1 MRRTVG
7 VLLLLA
13 AACASARRPPVGERS
28 LGPPVFDAGRG
39 WGSFPLAGDAMP
51 ETPEELAAS
60 LAAGLDERLE
70 LPDGARVVEVEKG
83 REPRLEAVRID
94 ATGSRIDPAYVPS
107 RFAAEALV
115 ERVYA
120 VGCVEYR
127 ADPLFLAEAAVSLR
141 LWARDATLL
150 GMRDR
155 KERPSLVLGGAEEGG
170 FEISLPAED
179 LKRAFQEG
187 LRRRGA
193 RLLVSVESSEL
204 TLASPHPRCL
214 EMDAKVR
221 ARWLLVR
228 MELTITGR
236 MEVDE
241 NFVATFTDVRCRGED
256 AGGRLMAG
264 LVDSKL
270 ARAEQK
276 RLPLMAFPDGRTRA
290 RAFAFDLS
298 DGIRMSVGFG
308 REGAL
313 SPPGSPERG
322 RGVAGPAPTEG

>member
-1 MRRTVG
+1 MRRLVG
-7 VLLLLA
+7 LLLA
-13 AACASARRPPVGERS
+13 LAAGCATARRPPVAERS
-28 LGPPVFDAGRG
+28 LGTPVFDAGRG
-39 WGSFPLAGDAMP
+39 WGSFPLGGDALP

-70 LPDGARVVEVEKG
+70 LPDGAQVVEVEKG
-83 REPRLEAVRID
+83 REARIEAVRID
-94 ATGSRIDPAYVPS
+94 VTGSRIDPAYVPS

-115 ERVYA
+115 EGVYP
-120 VGCVEYR
+120 VGFVEYR
-127 ADPLFLAEAAVSLR
+127 ADPLFLADAAVSMR

-170 FEISLPAED
+170 FEVHLSADD
-179 LKRAFQEG
+179 LQRAFQEG

-193 RLLVSVESSEL
+193 RLLASVDAAALSL
-204 TLASPHPRCL
+204 TSPHARCL
-214 EMDAKVR
+214 EMEAKVR
-221 ARWLLVR
+221 ARWLLVG
-228 MELTITGR
+228 MEFRITGR

-241 NFVATFTDVRCRGED
+241 AFVATFTEVRCHGED

-264 LVDSKL
+264 IVDSKL
-270 ARAEQK
+270 AKVEQK

-290 RAFAFDLS
+290 TSFAFDLS

-308 REGAL
+308 R
-313 SPPGSPERG
+313 
-322 RGVAGPAPTEG
+322 